1 MEKTSKENVEII
13 NSLRDIEFKI
23 SRQEE
28 ELLVRIYISQQ
39 DATGEIT

>member
-1 MEKTSKENVEII
+1 VEII

-28 ELLVRIYISQQ
+28 ELLVCIYISQQ